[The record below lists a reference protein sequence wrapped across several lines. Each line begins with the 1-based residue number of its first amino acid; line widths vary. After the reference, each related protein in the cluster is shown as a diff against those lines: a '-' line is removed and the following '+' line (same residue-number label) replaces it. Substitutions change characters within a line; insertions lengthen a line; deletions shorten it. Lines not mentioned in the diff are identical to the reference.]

1 VHTGHGFSDFPQLNF
16 IMTETKK
23 DITRANLEVHD
34 ISYVEKVYSGD
45 DELVQDGSLG
55 LPDHVDAVREM
66 LLRFEGLIPED
77 WRQDLNDEFEEY
89 KSDIFDPTS
98 SLRPPTSAF
107 FRPKYTEDA
116 DPGPEFKAVRVKLKT
131 YARTAEEARGLYDNP
146 EAGWCHFWRS
156 ELFKTFTKKD
166 DTQRGHL

>member
-1 VHTGHGFSDFPQLNF
+1 MVLQTSHKLNF

-23 DITRANLEVHD
+23 DITRANLKIHG

-45 DELVQDGSLG
+45 DELVQDGSRG

-66 LLRFEGLIPED
+66 LLRFEGLIPEE
-77 WRQDLNDEFEEY
+77 WRQDLSDEFEEY
-89 KSDIFDPTS
+89 ESENLDPTS

-107 FRPKYTEDA
+107 FRPKYIENA
-116 DPGPEFKAVRVKLKT
+116 NPGPELKGVRAKLKM
-131 YARTAEEARGLYDNP
+131 YGRMAEEARGLYDNP

-156 ELFKTFTKKD
+156 ELFKVFKKD
-166 DTQRGHL
+166 DNQRGNL